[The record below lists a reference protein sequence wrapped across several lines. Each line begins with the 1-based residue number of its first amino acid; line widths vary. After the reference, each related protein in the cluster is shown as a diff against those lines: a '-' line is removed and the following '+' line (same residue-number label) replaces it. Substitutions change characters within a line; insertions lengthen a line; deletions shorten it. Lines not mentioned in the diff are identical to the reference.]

1 MQDRIINTYN
11 TLESLNAT
19 AKACG
24 VSVKTA
30 LKVLCSAGVYPS
42 EQAERVNRLTET
54 LNVDEIAN
62 KLNIT
67 PKTVRAYLPY
77 TKGTYLTE
85 DKTVNAQRIA
95 ACRKRKKS
103 REGFASGGA

>member
-11 TLESLNAT
+11 ALGSLNAT

-42 EQAERVNRLTET
+42 EQAERVNRLAET
-54 LNVDEIAN
+54 LSVDEIAN
-62 KLNIT
+62 RLNIT

-77 TKGTYLTE
+77 TKGTYLTD
-85 DKTVNAQRIA
+85 DKTINAQRIA
-95 ACRKRKKS
+95 ACRERKKA
-103 REGFASGGA
+103 GQL